1 MATLGRSF
9 HWESAIMRLK
19 ILRLYLL
26 FLALFTLFWW
36 PLSHWLY
43 PDWYHE
49 LLGFNG
55 YDYSLVKI
63 IGTTGVVPVLGM
75 FFAARDPIRNRD
87 FVSSILVFCVLLAA
101 TYVFLI
107 ETHGFPTRE
116 YANVAL
122 LVGNAA
128 LLGLLFP
135 WRAAQPF
142 APADV
147 LRPAASA
154 RG

>member
-1 MATLGRSF
+1 
-9 HWESAIMRLK
+9 MRIR

-36 PLSHWLY
+36 PLSHWFY
-43 PDWYHE
+43 PDWYHQ
-49 LLGFNG
+49 LLGFES

-87 FVSSILVFCVLLAA
+87 FVISLLVFFLLLAA

-107 ETHGFPTRE
+107 DKHGFPARE
-116 YANVAL
+116 YVNIAL
-122 LVGNAA
+122 LTGNAA
-128 LLGLLFP
+128 VLGILFP
-135 WRAAQPF
+135 WRVAQPG
-142 APADV
+142 
-147 LRPAASA
+147 ASLS
-154 RG
+154 